1 MDDDTGIAMQAKL
14 PTYSAIE
21 RVQQGMPG
29 SVGNTASSMRLAAFA
44 IIQALSAKSSLINLA
59 IIQPTEWHAIVFQL
73 NAKSSG
79 FNGHNMYKSFKISY
93 SHFVHT
99 RQQNGASASL
109 IYCSLYILRTLR
121 ACTTRSAVCCTSMT
135 AFGAS
140 SHMY

>member
-1 MDDDTGIAMQAKL
+1 MDDDTGIAMRGKISI
-14 PTYSAIE
+14 YSAIE

-44 IIQALSAKSSLINLA
+44 IIQALSAKSSLVNLA

-79 FNGHNMYKSFKISY
+79 FHGHNMYKNYKSFKISY

-99 RQQNGASASL
+99 
-109 IYCSLYILRTLR
+109 
-121 ACTTRSAVCCTSMT
+121 
-135 AFGAS
+135 
-140 SHMY
+140 